1 MISLWIA
8 GQPVAQGRPRF
19 ARIGNGVRTFD
30 PKKSSDWKHF
40 IALRAN
46 SEGVKPFSQ
55 GTPLQVWVTFHLTRP
70 ASVSAKKRPYPTC
83 KPDLDNFIKA
93 AKDGLKGI
101 AWHDDSQVV
110 KLTAEKIYS
119 NTPGINIEVEE
130 YVEVQF

>member
-1 MISLWIA
+1 MITLWIA

-30 PKKSSDWKHF
+30 PKKSSEWKQF

-46 SEGVKPFSQ
+46 SEGVKPFPQ
-55 GTPLQVWVTFHLTRP
+55 GLPLAVDVVFHLSRP
-70 ASVSAKKRPYPTC
+70 ASVSAKKRPYPIC

-101 AWHDDSQVV
+101 AWHDDSQVIQLAARKV
-110 KLTAEKIYS
+110 YS
-119 NTPGINIEVEE
+119 DTPGIMITVQEVTG
-130 YVEVQF
+130 F

>member
-1 MISLWIA
+1 MISLWVA

-46 SEGVKPFSQ
+46 AEGIRPFPQ
-55 GTPLQVWVTFHLTRP
+55 GVPLRVAVTFHLTRP
-70 ASVSAKKRPYPTC
+70 ASVSVKKRPHPTC

-110 KLTAEKIYS
+110 QIFAKKVYS
-119 NTPGINIEVEE
+119 DTPGVKIIVEE
-130 YVEVQF
+130 L